1 MRIRIKM
8 FLKKCVQ
15 TIFSIQPVVKICRFG
30 NSVGIKI
37 NDVSR
42 FKLKL
47 IFTVTNAFHTREHKS
62 RMSFEILKRTV
73 CVFHQRR
80 IMSGVGKRYHTGSC
94 IENTHP
100 SGDKHIGVITFTEF
114 FVCQSEYLL
123 NTHFHEDHVPGLT
136 WLMHYGFGVGEYLHP
151 YNDFA
156 VKISQ
161 VHADAIK
168 EATRRGIPIRQ
179 IFDGDELMLGE
190 AVITLIRYDGGKS
203 TNGRSVVAR
212 IDFGSA
218 SMLLTADIIGDTQTW
233 LTKNRSHL
241 LDVDIV
247 KAPHHAV
254 TPMVTSFLH
263 AASPLA
269 VLITNDFD
277 RVDKA
282 RVQMEMYQLP
292 AFYSGE
298 GRVVFET
305 DGDDWYIYQNT
316 GKF

>member
-1 MRIRIKM
+1 MKKFLAVLMLMMMLCGTACAKVYMGKPPAEGWTEDVLRVTAIPVGEGDALLLECGGEAMMVDGGTAPYRENLRDAIREK
-8 FLKKCVQ
+8 
-15 TIFSIQPVVKICRFG
+15 
-30 NSVGIKI
+30 GIEQ
-37 NDVSR
+37 
-42 FKLKL
+42 FK
-47 IFTVTNAFHTREHKS
+47 
-62 RMSFEILKRTV
+62 
-73 CVFHQRR
+73 
-80 IMSGVGKRYHTGSC
+80 
-94 IENTHP
+94 
-100 SGDKHIGVITFTEF
+100 
-114 FVCQSEYLL
+114 YLL

-156 VKISQ
+156 VNISQ

-218 SMLLTADIIGDTQTW
+218 SLLLTADIIGDTQTW
-233 LTKNRSHL
+233 LSKNRSHL
-241 LDVDIV
+241 LDVDII
-247 KAPHHAV
+247 KAPHHGI
-254 TPMVTSFLH
+254 TPMVTAFLK

-269 VLITNDFD
+269 VLMTNDYD
-277 RVDKA
+277 RVDKG
-282 RVQMEMYQLP
+282 RVQTEQYQLP

>member
-1 MRIRIKM
+1 MRRWMAWALGMALLFSSACAELYTELPSEDWYKRPLLRLTAFNTSQSDCLLLECGGEAMMVDGGTAPYRENLRDAIREK
-8 FLKKCVQ
+8 
-15 TIFSIQPVVKICRFG
+15 
-30 NSVGIKI
+30 GIEQ
-37 NDVSR
+37 
-42 FKLKL
+42 FK
-47 IFTVTNAFHTREHKS
+47 
-62 RMSFEILKRTV
+62 
-73 CVFHQRR
+73 
-80 IMSGVGKRYHTGSC
+80 
-94 IENTHP
+94 
-100 SGDKHIGVITFTEF
+100 
-114 FVCQSEYLL
+114 YLL

-218 SMLLTADIIGDTQTW
+218 SLLLTADIIGDTQTW
-233 LTKNRSHL
+233 LSKNRSQL

-247 KAPHHAV
+247 KAPHHGI
-254 TPMVTSFLH
+254 TPMVTAFLK